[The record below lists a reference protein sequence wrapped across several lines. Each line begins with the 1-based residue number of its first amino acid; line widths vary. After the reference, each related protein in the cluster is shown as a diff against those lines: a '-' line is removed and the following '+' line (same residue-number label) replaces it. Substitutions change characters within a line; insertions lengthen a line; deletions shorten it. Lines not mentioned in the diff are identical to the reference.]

1 MTEQGALHSALA
13 LLAPGTALREGLDR
27 IVRADMG
34 ALVVVGDSPSILQI
48 CSGGFLLDAPFSPQ
62 GLYELAKMDGAI
74 IVSHDLG
81 RIARANVHLVP
92 EPSTPT
98 SETGT
103 RHRTAER
110 VARSLGVPVV
120 SVSEDMRLIA
130 LYVGD
135 QKHILEEIPRLLGRT
150 NQTLQ
155 TLERYKNQL
164 DDATAALSTLE
175 VEDLATL
182 RDVAIY
188 LQRAELVRRTADE
201 LATYIV
207 ELGSEARLIQLQLDE
222 LTNDLDDQLDAVMFD
237 YVHEAG
243 HQAADAALFNLAKL
257 RDDELLDLPTVA
269 WVIGRSESAEGLDT
283 VVSSRGTRLL
293 QRLPRLPESLVD
305 RVVSRFGT
313 LAEVQGAS
321 IDALASVEGVNRE
334 LAQQLRDDLTRLT
347 ESSILGRFS

>member
-164 DDATAALSTLE
+164 DDATAALSALE